1 MPNAAQDSDTGL
13 RKPRRPLDSEGKE
26 GAAFSSRNF
35 RRYQMARLL
44 VILGAEAQSVAVAW
58 QIYQLTHSALM
69 LGYTG
74 LALFLPGIFFVLP
87 AGHAADRYDRKT
99 IIIVC
104 YVIQALCTGLL
115 LYLSLYGVSN
125 VLWIYAILFCIGGGR
140 AFSGPASSAIQ
151 PQLVPKGAFVN
162 AMTWG
167 SAIFQIANISG
178 PALGGLLFTIV
189 LTGSMAKW
197 TGAPI
202 VYAMTLITMV
212 AFVLLVSTLRPR
224 KEVTE
229 KKGFSIQ
236 TMMDGARYVSQAKL
250 LLGSISL
257 DMFAVLLGG
266 AVSLMPIFAQD
277 ILHAGPRGLGIL
289 RGAPAI
295 GALCTSVTLARRP
308 IKHHAGKLMLFA
320 VGIFG
325 VATVVFGLSKSLPL
339 SLVALFFIG
348 ASDNISVIIRQTIL
362 QLGTPPA
369 MRGRVSAI
377 NWLFLGASNEFGE
390 FESGVTAR
398 WFGAVRAVVF
408 GGIASVCVTSLWSVF
423 FPRLRNVDSLDAE
436 ALLAANAAYADSEPI
451 D

>member
-1 MPNAAQDSDTGL
+1 MSSAVQDSDQQKG
-13 RKPRRPLDSEGKE
+13 RPKRPLDSEGKE

-35 RRYQMARLL
+35 RRYQTARLL

-58 QIYQLTHSALM
+58 QIYQLTNSALL
-69 LGYTG
+69 LGCTG

-99 IIIVC
+99 IIVTC
-104 YVIQALCTGLL
+104 YLVQAVCTGLL
-115 LYLSLYGVSN
+115 LYLSIHGISN
-125 VLWIYAILFCIGGGR
+125 ILWIYAILFCIGGGR

-151 PQLVPKGAFVN
+151 PQLVPKGSFVN

-178 PALGGLLFTIV
+178 PALGGLLFTIT
-189 LTGSMAKW
+189 LTGSLARW
-197 TGAPI
+197 NGAPI
-202 VYAMTLITMV
+202 VYAVTLATML
-212 AFVLLVSTLRPR
+212 AFVALVSTLRPR

-229 KKGFSIQ
+229 SKAFSIQ
-236 TMMDGARYVSQAKL
+236 TMMDGARYVRHAKL

-266 AVSLMPIFAQD
+266 AVSLMPIFAKD

-289 RGAPAI
+289 RAAPAI
-295 GALCTSVTLARRP
+295 GALCTSITLARRP
-308 IKHHAGKLMLFA
+308 IKHHAGKLMLTA

-390 FESGVTAR
+390 FESGLTAR

-408 GGIASVCVTSLWSVF
+408 GGIASVCVTGLWSVF

-436 ALLAANAAYADSEPI
+436 ALLAANSAYADSEPI
-451 D
+451 S

>member
-1 MPNAAQDSDTGL
+1 MPDAAYSSEEHHG
-13 RKPRRPLDSEGKE
+13 RRPLDSEGTE

-35 RRYQMARLL
+35 RRYQLARLL
-44 VILGAEAQSVAVAW
+44 AILGAEAQSVAVAW
-58 QIYQLTHSALM
+58 QIYQLTHNAFL
-69 LGYTG
+69 LGCTG

-87 AGHAADRYDRKT
+87 AGHAADRYDRQR
-99 IIIVC
+99 IIVIC
-104 YVIQALCTGLL
+104 YMLQVVCTSAL
-115 LYLSLYGVSN
+115 LYMSLKGVQH
-125 VLWIYAILFCIGGGR
+125 VLYIYAMLFCIGAGR

-178 PALGGLLFTIV
+178 PAVGGLLFT
-189 LTGSMAKW
+189 LQFAGAMSKW

-202 VYAMTLITMV
+202 VYALTLCTMLL
-212 AFVLLVSTLRPR
+212 FVVLVSTLRPR
-224 KEVTE
+224 KEQAE
-229 KKGFSIQ
+229 SRAMSLQ
-236 TMMDGARYVSQAKL
+236 TMMEGARYVRKAKL

-289 RGAPAI
+289 RAAPAL
-295 GALCTSVTLARRP
+295 GALCTSVTLSMRP
-308 IKHHAGKLMLFA
+308 IRHSAGKLMLFA
-320 VGIFG
+320 VGVFG
-325 VATVVFGLSKSLPL
+325 VATVVFGMSKSLPL
-339 SLVALFFIG
+339 SLAALFVLG
-348 ASDNISVIIRQTIL
+348 ASDNISVIVRQTIL

-390 FESGVTAR
+390 FESGLTAQ

-408 GGIASVCVTSLWSVF
+408 GGIGSVMVTVLWSVF
-423 FPRLRNVDSLDAE
+423 FPKLRNVDSLDAE
-436 ALLAANAAYADSEPI
+436 ELLQANAAFAESEPL

>member
-1 MPNAAQDSDTGL
+1 MPNAAQDSDTRL

-35 RRYQMARLL
+35 RRYQVARLL

-99 IIIVC
+99 IIIIC
-104 YVIQALCTGLL
+104 YVIQAVCTGIL

-125 VLWIYAILFCIGGGR
+125 VLWIYAILFFIGGGR

-151 PQLVPKGAFVN
+151 PQLVPKNAFVN

-178 PALGGLLFTIV
+178 PAVGGLLFTIV
-189 LTGSMAKW
+189 FTGAMAKW

-289 RGAPAI
+289 RAAPAI

-308 IKHHAGKLMLFA
+308 IKHHAGKLMLVA

-408 GGIASVCVTSLWSVF
+408 GGIASVCVTALWSVF

-451 D
+451 S

>member
-1 MPNAAQDSDTGL
+1 MADPAHTTGA
-13 RKPRRPLDSEGKE
+13 RVKRPLDSEGQA

-35 RRYQMARLL
+35 RRYQAARLIAI
-44 VILGAEAQSVAVAW
+44 VGAEAQSVAVAW
-58 QIYQLTHSALM
+58 QIYQLTHNAFL
-69 LGYTG
+69 LGCTG

-87 AGHAADRYDRKT
+87 AGHAADRYDRQR
-99 IIIVC
+99 IIVTC
-104 YVIQALCTGLL
+104 YVLQALCTGAL
-115 LYLSLYGVSN
+115 LYLSLTGVRH
-125 VLWIYAILFCIGGGR
+125 VLAIFAILFCIGAGR

-151 PQLVPKGAFVN
+151 PQLVPQGAFVN

-178 PALGGLLFTIV
+178 PAVGGLLFTV
-189 LTGSMAKW
+189 TLTGALQRW

-202 VYAMTLITMV
+202 VYALTMV
-212 AFVLLVSTLRPR
+212 CMLTFVVLVSTLRPR
-224 KEVTE
+224 KEQTSN
-229 KKGFSIQ
+229 KAFSFQ
-236 TMMDGARYVSQAKL
+236 GMLEGALYVRRARL

-289 RGAPAI
+289 RAAPAL
-295 GALCTSVTLARRP
+295 GALCTSITLARRP
-308 IKHHAGKLMLFA
+308 IRHNAGKLMLVA
-320 VGIFG
+320 VGVFG
-325 VATVVFGLSKSLPL
+325 LATVLFGLSKSLPL
-339 SLVALFFIG
+339 SLFALFFIG

-390 FESGVTAR
+390 FESGLTAQ
-398 WFGAVRAVVF
+398 WFGAVRAVVV
-408 GGIASVCVTSLWSVF
+408 GGIGSVLVTSLWSVY
-423 FPRLRNVDSLDAE
+423 FPTLRGVDSLDAE
-436 ALLAANAAYADSEPI
+436 SLLAANAVYADAEPV

>member
-1 MPNAAQDSDTGL
+1 MATAATQEGE
-13 RKPRRPLDSEGKE
+13 RGRRRPLDSEGTE

-35 RRYQMARLL
+35 RRYQVARLI
-44 VILGAEAQSVAVAW
+44 VILGAEAQSLAVAW
-58 QIYQLTHSALM
+58 QVYQLTNSPLF
-69 LGYTG
+69 LGFTG

-99 IIIVC
+99 IIMSC
-104 YVIQALCTGLL
+104 YVVQAVCTAIL
-115 LYLSLYGVSN
+115 LYLSLHGITHVF
-125 VLWIYAILFCIGGGR
+125 WIFVILFAIGGGR

-167 SAIFQIANISG
+167 SAIFQTANILG
-178 PALGGLLFTIV
+178 PVVGGLLFTIS
-189 LTGSMAKW
+189 LPGAAARWS
-197 TGAPI
+197 GAPL
-202 VYAMTLITMV
+202 VYVVTLLSMMT
-212 AFVLLVSTLRPR
+212 FVGLVSTLRPR
-224 KEVTE
+224 KEVSE
-229 KKGFSIQ
+229 QKNFSLSTILA
-236 TMMDGARYVSQAKL
+236 GGRYVVHAKL

-266 AVSLMPIFAQD
+266 AVSLMPVFAKD
-277 ILHAGPRGLGIL
+277 ILHVGSRGLGML

-295 GALCTSVTLARRP
+295 GALCTSVYLARRP
-308 IKHHAGKLMLFA
+308 IRHHAGRMMLIA
-320 VGIFG
+320 VAVFG
-325 VATVVFGLSKSLPL
+325 VATVVFGASKSLPL
-339 SLVALFFIG
+339 SLFALFIIG

-390 FESGVTAR
+390 FESGLTAH
-398 WFGAVRAVVF
+398 WFGTVRAVVF
-408 GGIASVCVTSLWSVF
+408 GGIGSIIVTGLWSVY
-423 FPRLRNVDSLDAE
+423 FPRLRNVDSLNPDE
-436 ALLAANAAYADSEPI
+436 LLAANSAYADSEPI

>member
-1 MPNAAQDSDTGL
+1 MAQATS
-13 RKPRRPLDSEGKE
+13 DSEHP
-26 GAAFSSRNF
+26 AAEASTAFASRNF
-35 RRYQMARLL
+35 RRYQTARLL

-58 QIYQLTHSALM
+58 QIYQLTHSALL
-69 LGYTG
+69 LGCTG
-74 LALFLPGIFFVLP
+74 LALFLPGILFVLP

-99 IIIVC
+99 IIIACYALQAVC
-104 YVIQALCTGLL
+104 TAVL
-115 LYLSLYGVSN
+115 LYLSLTGVPN
-125 VLWIYAILFCIGGGR
+125 VLWVYAILFFIGAGR

-151 PQLVPKGAFVN
+151 PQLVPRGAFVN

-167 SAIFQIANISG
+167 SAVFQIANISG
-178 PALGGLLFTIV
+178 PALGGLLFTV
-189 LTGSMAKW
+189 TLTGSLAHW

-202 VYAMTLITMV
+202 VYSMTLLSML
-212 AFVLLVSTLRPR
+212 AFIVLISTLRPR
-224 KEVTE
+224 KEVTVS
-229 KKGFSIQ
+229 KAFSIQ
-236 TMMDGARYVSQAKL
+236 TMLDGARYVRRARL

-289 RGAPAI
+289 RAAPAI
-295 GALCTSVTLARRP
+295 GALCTSITLSQRP
-308 IKHHAGKLMLFA
+308 IKHHAGKMMLTA
-320 VGIFG
+320 VAIFG
-325 VATVVFGLSKSLPL
+325 IATVVFGLSRSLPL

-348 ASDNISVIIRQTIL
+348 ASDNISVIVRQTIL

-390 FESGVTAR
+390 FESGLTAR
-398 WFGAVRAVVF
+398 WLGAVRAVVF
-408 GGIASVCVTSLWSVF
+408 GGIASVCVTGLWSIF
-423 FPRLRNVDSLDAE
+423 FPTLRNVDTLDAE

>member
-1 MPNAAQDSDTGL
+1 MPNAAPVSDDSQ
-13 RKPRRPLDSEGKE
+13 RKLKRPLDSDGKE

-44 VILGAEAQSVAVAW
+44 VIVGAEAQSVAVAW
-58 QIYQLTHSALM
+58 QIYQITHSALF

-99 IIIVC
+99 IIVSC
-104 YVIQALCTGLL
+104 YVVQAVCTALL
-115 LYLSLYGVSN
+115 LYLALVGTTH
-125 VLWIYAILFCIGGGR
+125 VLWIYLILFCIGAGR

-167 SAIFQIANISG
+167 SAIFQVANITG
-178 PALGGLLFTIV
+178 PAIGGLLFTIQFHGR
-189 LTGSMAKW
+189 LERWTGS
-197 TGAPI
+197 PV
-202 VYAMTLITMV
+202 VYALTLITML
-212 AFVLLVSTLRPR
+212 AFSLLVSTLRPR

-236 TMMDGARYVSQAKL
+236 TMMDGARYVSKAKL

-295 GALCTSVTLARRP
+295 GALCTSITLARRP
-308 IKHHAGKLMLFA
+308 IKHHAGKMMLVA
-320 VGIFG
+320 VAVFG

-390 FESGVTAR
+390 FESGLTAK

-408 GGIASVCVTSLWSVF
+408 GGIGSLVVTSLWSVF
-423 FPRLRNVDSLDAE
+423 FPRLRNVDALDAD
-436 ALLAANAAYADSEPI
+436 ALLAANAAYAESEPF

>member
-1 MPNAAQDSDTGL
+1 MPNADQSSDSSP
-13 RKPRRPLDSEGKE
+13 RRPRRPLDSDGKE

-44 VILGAEAQSVAVAW
+44 VIVGAEAQSVAVAW
-58 QIYQLTHSALM
+58 QIYQITHSALF

-99 IIIVC
+99 IIVSC
-104 YVIQALCTGLL
+104 YVIQALCTALL
-115 LYLSLYGVSN
+115 LYLSLVGTRR
-125 VLWIYAILFCIGGGR
+125 VLWIYAILFCIGAGR

-167 SAIFQIANISG
+167 SAIFQVANITG
-178 PALGGLLFTIV
+178 PAIGGLLFTIQFHGRMERW
-189 LTGSMAKW
+189 TGS
-197 TGAPI
+197 PI
-202 VYAMTLITMV
+202 VYALTLLTMA
-212 AFVLLVSTLRPR
+212 AFSILVSTLRPR

-229 KKGFSIQ
+229 QKGFSIQ
-236 TMMDGARYVSQAKL
+236 TMMDGARYVSKAKL

-295 GALCTSVTLARRP
+295 GALCTSITLARRP
-308 IKHHAGKLMLFA
+308 IKHHAGKMMLIA
-320 VGIFG
+320 VAVFG
-325 VATVVFGLSKSLPL
+325 VATIVFGLSRSLPI

-390 FESGVTAR
+390 FESGLTAR
-398 WFGAVRAVVF
+398 WLGAVRAVVF
-408 GGIASVCVTSLWSVF
+408 GGIGSLIVTGLWSVF
-423 FPRLRNVDSLDAE
+423 FPRLRKVDSLDAD
-436 ALLAANAAYADSEPI
+436 ALLAANSAYAASEPI

>member
-1 MPNAAQDSDTGL
+1 MTSAAQAAKG
-13 RKPRRPLDSEGKE
+13 RERRPLDSDGTE

-44 VILGAEAQSVAVAW
+44 VILGAEAQSVGVAW
-58 QIYQLTHSALM
+58 QIYQITHSALF

-99 IIIVC
+99 IIVVC
-104 YVIQALCTGLL
+104 YLLQAVCTAFL
-115 LYLSLYGVSN
+115 LYLALVGTRH
-125 VLWIYAILFCIGGGR
+125 VLWIYAILFAIGAGR

-167 SAIFQIANISG
+167 SAIFQTANIMG
-178 PALGGLLFTIV
+178 PALGGLLFTIT
-189 LTGSMAKW
+189 LHGRFARWS
-197 TGAPI
+197 GAGL
-202 VYAMTLITMV
+202 VYMVTLITMV
-212 AFVLLVSTLRPR
+212 TFVVLVSTLRPR
-224 KEVTE
+224 KEATE
-229 KKGFSIQ
+229 KKGFSIS
-236 TMMDGARYVSQAKL
+236 TMLAGGRYVRHAKL

-257 DMFAVLLGG
+257 DMLAVLLGG

-289 RGAPAI
+289 RSAPAF
-295 GALCTSVTLARRP
+295 GALATSLTLARRP
-308 IKHHAGKLMLFA
+308 IRHHAGRLMLIA

-325 VATVVFGLSKSLPL
+325 AATVVFGLSRSLPL
-339 SLVALFFIG
+339 SLLALFVIG

-362 QLGTPPA
+362 QLGTPPE

-390 FESGVTAR
+390 FESGLTAS
-398 WFGAVRAVVF
+398 WFGAVRAVIY
-408 GGIASVCVTSLWSVF
+408 GGIGSMLVTGLWSVF
-423 FPRLRNVDSLDAE
+423 FPRLRNVDTLDAD
-436 ALLAANAAYADSEPI
+436 ALLAANAAYAESEPI

>member
-1 MPNAAQDSDTGL
+1 MSNAAQDTDSTASR
-13 RKPRRPLDSEGKE
+13 RKRPLDSEGKD

-35 RRYQMARLL
+35 RRYQLARLL

-58 QIYQLTHSALM
+58 QIYQLTHSALL

-99 IIIVC
+99 IIIIC
-104 YVIQALCTGLL
+104 YVIQAACTGLL
-115 LYLSLYGVSN
+115 LYLSLYGVHN
-125 VLWIYAILFCIGGGR
+125 ILWIYAILFCIGGGR

-167 SAIFQIANISG
+167 SAVFQIANISG
-178 PALGGLLFTIV
+178 PAVGGLLFTIK
-189 LTGSMAKW
+189 LTGALARW

-202 VYAMTLITMV
+202 VYLMTMLSMLAFIALI
-212 AFVLLVSTLRPR
+212 STLRPR
-224 KEVTE
+224 KEITE

-236 TMMDGARYVSQAKL
+236 TMMDGARYVSRAKL

-266 AVSLMPIFAQD
+266 AVSLMPVFAQD

-289 RGAPAI
+289 RAAPAI

-308 IKHHAGKLMLFA
+308 IKHHAGKLMLVA

-325 VATVVFGLSKSLPL
+325 CATVVFGLSKSLPL

-362 QLGTPPA
+362 QLGTPPE

-390 FESGVTAR
+390 YESGLTAH
-398 WFGAVRAVVF
+398 WFGTVRAVVF
-408 GGIASVCVTSLWSVF
+408 GGIASVCVTGLWSVF
-423 FPRLRNVDSLDAE
+423 FPRLRNVDALDAQ

>member
-1 MPNAAQDSDTGL
+1 MPNAAQDSETGL
-13 RKPRRPLDSEGKE
+13 RKPQGSLDSEGTD

-35 RRYQMARLL
+35 RRYQTARLL

-58 QIYQLTHSALM
+58 QIYQLTHSTLL

-99 IIIVC
+99 IIIIC
-104 YVIQALCTGLL
+104 YLVQALCTGLL
-115 LYLSLYGVSN
+115 LYLSVHGVPN
-125 VLWIYAILFCIGGGR
+125 ILWIYAILFFIGGGR

-167 SAIFQIANISG
+167 SAIFQVANISG
-178 PALGGLLFTIV
+178 PAVGGLLFTIT
-189 LTGSMAKW
+189 LTGSLAKW
-197 TGAPI
+197 TGAPL
-202 VYAMTLITMV
+202 VYLMTLISML
-212 AFVLLVSTLRPR
+212 AFVALISTLRPR

-229 KKGFSIQ
+229 KKGFSIR

-266 AVSLMPIFAQD
+266 AVSLMPYFAQD
-277 ILHAGPRGLGIL
+277 VLHVGPRGLGIL

-295 GALCTSVTLARRP
+295 GALCTSLTLARRP
-308 IKHHAGKLMLFA
+308 IKHHAGKLMLVA
-320 VGIFG
+320 VAVFG
-325 VATVVFGLSKSLPL
+325 CATVVFGISKSLPL
-339 SLVALFFIG
+339 SLAALFIIG

-390 FESGVTAR
+390 YESGLTAH

-408 GGIASVCVTSLWSVF
+408 GGIASVCVTGMWSIF
-423 FPRLRNVDSLDAE
+423 FPRLRKVDALDAE
-436 ALLAANAAYADSEPI
+436 ALLAANSAYADSEPI

>member
-1 MPNAAQDSDTGL
+1 MPDAAYSSEEHHG
-13 RKPRRPLDSEGKE
+13 RRPLDSEGTE

-35 RRYQMARLL
+35 RRYQLARLL
-44 VILGAEAQSVAVAW
+44 AILGAEAQSVAVAW
-58 QIYQLTHSALM
+58 QIYQLTHNAFL
-69 LGYTG
+69 LGCTG

-87 AGHAADRYDRKT
+87 AGHAADRYDRQR
-99 IIIVC
+99 IIVIC
-104 YVIQALCTGLL
+104 YMLQVVCTSAL
-115 LYLSLYGVSN
+115 LYMSLKGVQH
-125 VLWIYAILFCIGGGR
+125 VLYIYAMLFCIGAGR

-178 PALGGLLFTIV
+178 PAVGGLLFT
-189 LTGSMAKW
+189 LQFTGAMSKW

-202 VYAMTLITMV
+202 VYALTLCTMLL
-212 AFVLLVSTLRPR
+212 FVVLVSTLRPR
-224 KEVTE
+224 KEQAE
-229 KKGFSIQ
+229 SRAMSLQ
-236 TMMDGARYVSQAKL
+236 TMMEGARYVRKAKL

-277 ILHAGPRGLGIL
+277 ILHAGPSGLGIL
-289 RGAPAI
+289 RAAPAL
-295 GALCTSVTLARRP
+295 GALCTSVTLSMRP
-308 IKHHAGKLMLFA
+308 IRHSAGKLMLFA
-320 VGIFG
+320 VGVFG
-325 VATVVFGLSKSLPL
+325 VATVVFGMSKSLPL
-339 SLVALFFIG
+339 SLAALFVLG
-348 ASDNISVIIRQTIL
+348 ASDNISVIVRQTIL

-390 FESGVTAR
+390 FESGLTAQ

-408 GGIASVCVTSLWSVF
+408 GGIGSVMVTVLWSVF
-423 FPRLRNVDSLDAE
+423 FPKLRNVDSLDAE
-436 ALLAANAAYADSEPI
+436 ELLQANAAFAESEPL